1 MWYLVGTVLAVIAVI
16 AILALARL
24 LTNWFA
30 DQ

>member
-16 AILALARL
+16 VILALARL

-30 DQ
+30 DR